1 MRTQRHLP
9 TRPGRGGVNIALDA
23 WAVIMRLAHVA
34 KVAKPL
40 AKRAAST
47 KRSVPTA
54 CCYWRWPA
62 GLAKAQLSWE
72 LPALTA
78 TDWVVIRIRRQA
90 NARRLTLRV
99 RAADQ
104 VTLTVPVRTS
114 TRVIERCV
122 HTHAQWL
129 QTALQRVRVTTPRTD
144 EIALPATWHLT
155 ALGCDLSIAT
165 VAVSHAV
172 PNPSASGKP
181 ARLHALW
188 RYQRPLRRRDA
199 RLLISTAVREPLERL
214 LATQAAR
221 LGVHYKKLQL
231 GWPKSRWG
239 SCSTRGTIRLN
250 VAAVFLTPTQLQY
263 LLIHELAHLREPNH
277 SPKFWA
283 CVASACPEYRQ
294 LDAEIKRA
302 YAVLPTELSC
312 AASV

>member
-1 MRTQRHLP
+1 MSKRAKRHLP
-9 TRPGRGGVNIALDA
+9 TRPSRGGVNIALEA
-23 WAVIMRLAHVA
+23 WAVLTRLAHVA
-34 KVAKPL
+34 KVAKPSV
-40 AKRAAST
+40 KRAASA
-47 KRSVPTA
+47 KRSAPTMR
-54 CCYWRWPA
+54 CYWRWPA

-72 LPALTA
+72 LPALTD
-78 TDWVVIRIRRQA
+78 TEWVDIRIRKQA

-114 TRVIERCV
+114 ARVIERCV
-122 HTHAQWL
+122 HTHALWL
-129 QTALQRVRVTTPRTD
+129 QSALQRVRLTPPRTD

-155 ALGCDLSIAT
+155 ALGCDLSIT
-165 VAVSHAV
+165 TLAVSQAV
-172 PNPSASGKP
+172 PNASDSGNP

-188 RYQRPLRRRDA
+188 RQQRALRCRDA

-214 LATQAAR
+214 LAAQAAR

-250 VAAVFLTPTQLQY
+250 VAAVFLTPAQLQY

-283 CVASACPEYRQ
+283 CVASVCPDYRQ
-294 LDAEIKRA
+294 LDGEIKRA
-302 YAVLPTELSC
+302 YAVLPTELS
-312 AASV
+312 